1 MINLKKPMTR
11 SILFK
16 FDGPLRLLYT
26 TYADLFHAIL
36 LLKVLVVSD
45 IKKDLG
51 YCGAPSGHKDWR
63 KVNLN

>member
-1 MINLKKPMTR
+1 MLI
-11 SILFK
+11 
-16 FDGPLRLLYT
+16 
-26 TYADLFHAIL
+26 LFHAIL
-36 LLKVLVVSD
+36 LLEVLVVSD

>member
-1 MINLKKPMTR
+1 MGLSDYFI
-11 SILFK
+11 
-16 FDGPLRLLYT
+16 PLLLI
-26 TYADLFHAIL
+26 LFHAIL

-63 KVNLN
+63 KVNFN